1 MEIINWLREGSG
13 SGECLM
19 LRTTIDYK
27 DSDAKTNNWTVVNPR
42 AIFEIDWWE
51 SYNQFENAGTYTQ
64 THESGSDIMLKWA
77 VATANDNLDDGT
89 LDEIREKIETI
100 CADPSRW
107 VKQTWTVSF
116 WLQDDGTDYETVFTI
131 LNPNG

>member
-1 MEIINWLREGSG
+1 MEIINWLRQGSNQ
-13 SGECLM
+13 CLM

-27 DSDAKTNNWTVVNPR
+27 DSDAKTSNWTVVNPQ
-42 AIFEIDWWE
+42 AIFEIDWWVD
-51 SYNQFENAGTYTQ
+51 YGNYENAGTYTQ
-64 THESGSDIMLKWA
+64 THSGHPDIMLKWA

-89 LDEIREKIETI
+89 LDEIREKIGAI
-100 CADPSRW
+100 CADPSIW

-116 WLQDDGTDYETVFTI
+116 WLQDDDIDVETVFTI